1 MRFKEEFIMNIK
13 VKVTF
18 NKFKKFLASN
28 GALVGLLVLIVG
40 FSLITNTFLSTYN
53 LLNIARQSA
62 VNLILAIGMTLVV
75 LTGGIDLSIG
85 GVLALIGTIVA
96 GLLSEGTSLFLSL
109 SVGILIGLVFG
120 LFAGFCITKAKIPPF
135 VATLGILTIARSL
148 ALIYSGGYPI
158 TGMPKNFTFIGA
170 GYLLSIP
177 FPVIIASLIFIVGL
191 FLLKSTLFG
200 RYVYAIGGNK
210 EASYLS
216 GINVDRWTIGVW
228 ALNGL
233 LVALAGIV
241 LTARMNSGQP
251 AAASGIEL
259 DIIAAVVIGGTSLA
273 GGEGKLLGTLY
284 GTLIITVL
292 NNGLTLMSVNPYYQ
306 GAIIGLVILG
316 AVWIDRR
323 SKD

>member
-1 MRFKEEFIMNIK
+1 
-13 VKVTF
+13 
-18 NKFKKFLASN
+18 
-28 GALVGLLVLIVG
+28 
-40 FSLITNTFLSTYN
+40 
-53 LLNIARQSA
+53 
-62 VNLILAIGMTLVV
+62 
-75 LTGGIDLSIG
+75 
-85 GVLALIGTIVA
+85 
-96 GLLSEGTSLFLSL
+96 
-109 SVGILIGLVFG
+109 
-120 LFAGFCITKAKIPPF
+120 
-135 VATLGILTIARSL
+135 
-148 ALIYSGGYPI
+148 
-158 TGMPKNFTFIGA
+158 
-170 GYLLSIP
+170 
-177 FPVIIASLIFIVGL
+177 
-191 FLLKSTLFG
+191 
-200 RYVYAIGGNK
+200 
-210 EASYLS
+210 
-216 GINVDRWTIGVW
+216 
-228 ALNGL
+228 L